1 MSTPDRRALL
11 ERAHPE
17 LSVRRQCTLLSLAR
31 SGVYRPIP
39 VEDETDLGLMRRIV
53 SWRTRSWARAG
64 WRGCCRGMARR

>member
-31 SGVYRPIP
+31 SGLKRVFAIQRRL
-39 VEDETDLGLMRRIV
+39 LGDSGLV
-53 SWRTRSWARAG
+53 PAAP
-64 WRGCCRGMARR
+64 A